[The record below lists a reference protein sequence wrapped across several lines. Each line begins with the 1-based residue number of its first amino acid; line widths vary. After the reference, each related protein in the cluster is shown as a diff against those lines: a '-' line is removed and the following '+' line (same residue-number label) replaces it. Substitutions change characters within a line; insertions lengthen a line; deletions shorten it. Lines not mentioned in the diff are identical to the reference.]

1 MGGCSSKI
9 TPIST
14 LPPHTDTNSRA
25 TSIDYDHLFEYMKK
39 KDKLGG
45 LIKSEFDT
53 YKRNVRS
60 IEVAV
65 AEAKNGGKYMLTEFF
80 YDCQEKTKARLRIM
94 FEAMKDYDY
103 RFAKVYEKK
112 FAEFEKAYRGY
123 ILYLY
128 TSDILVIA
136 EALEDR
142 EDVRTFFGIRRRAV
156 SFSKK
161 PAVVI
166 IHTDKYGEN

>member
-39 KDKLGG
+39 KDKLAG

-65 AEAKNGGKYMLTEFF
+65 EAAETKYLLTEFF
-80 YDCQEKTKARLRIM
+80 YDSQEKTKARLRIM

-103 RFAKVYEKK
+103 TFAKVYEKK

-128 TSDILVIA
+128 TSDKLVLA
-136 EALEDR
+136 KTLENR
-142 EDVRTFFGIRRRAV
+142 EDVLTFFGIRRRVV

-161 PAVVI
+161 PALVI

>member
-14 LPPHTDTNSRA
+14 LPPYTDTNSRA

-39 KDKLGG
+39 KDKLAG

-65 AEAKNGGKYMLTEFF
+65 EAAETKYLLTEFF
-80 YDCQEKTKARLRIM
+80 YDSQEKTKSRLRIM

-103 RFAKVYEKK
+103 TFAKVYEKK

-136 EALEDR
+136 EALKDR
-142 EDVRTFFGIRRRAV
+142 EDVRTFFGIRRRVV

>member
-14 LPPHTDTNSRA
+14 LPPYTDTNSRA
-25 TSIDYDHLFEYMKK
+25 TSIDYDHLFDYMKK
-39 KDKLGG
+39 KDKLAG

-65 AEAKNGGKYMLTEFF
+65 EAAETKYLLTEFF
-80 YDCQEKTKARLRIM
+80 YDSQEKTKARLRIM

-103 RFAKVYEKK
+103 TFAKVYEKK

-136 EALEDR
+136 EVLEDR
-142 EDVRTFFGIRRRAV
+142 EDVRTFFGICRRVV

-166 IHTDKYGEN
+166 IHTDKYEEN

>member
-9 TPIST
+9 IPIST
-14 LPPHTDTNSRA
+14 LPPYTDTNSRA
-25 TSIDYDHLFEYMKK
+25 TSIDYDHLFDYMKK

-65 AEAKNGGKYMLTEFF
+65 EAAETKYLLTEFF
-80 YDCQEKTKARLRIM
+80 YDSQEKTKARLRIM

-103 RFAKVYEKK
+103 TFAKVYEKK

-136 EALEDR
+136 EVLKDR
-142 EDVRTFFGIRRRAV
+142 EDVRTFFGIRRRVV

>member
-25 TSIDYDHLFEYMKK
+25 TSIDYDHLFDYMKK
-39 KDKLGG
+39 KDKLAG

-65 AEAKNGGKYMLTEFF
+65 AEAKNGGKYQLTEFF
-80 YDCQEKTKARLRIM
+80 YDCQEKTKARIIKM

-103 RFAKVYEKK
+103 TFAKVYEKK

-128 TSDILVIA
+128 TRDKLVIA
-136 EALEDR
+136 EILEDS
-142 EDVRTFFGIRRRAV
+142 EDVRTFFGIRRRVV

-166 IHTDKYGEN
+166 IDTEKIEPA